1 MACLPQHLL
10 KKQAQGRGQLK
21 QSGKRTSSKQS
32 VSTSEIITQDII
44 PSTKEL
50 HHFFFCLCFSFTFSL
65 FWLRQTHYWRTPA
78 RKETRLSLSLSL
90 SQIHHAHVNKSFKTW
105 IGKKRSR
112 SRTQVIPESD
122 DDESRTVAKTKT
134 SWRNTG
140 CCDLERKQQKS
151 TSPRLVGS
159 NAHAPSDT
167 KFLKQ
172 ILSLPFGFMEG
183 KQPKPWKVRNLSL
196 PPAGRPSVRLYVLQQ
211 QLPEK
216 KEATSPLSFAIKI
229 RNSFRNL
236 RRLSSVYYPSFV
248 IAALIVPSI
257 ISSLPRTIFPRPSV
271 LAVVGQKKSR
281 ERSTAELRGGA
292 LS

>member
-1 MACLPQHLL
+1 MACLRQHLL
-10 KKQAQGRGQLK
+10 KKQARGRGQWK

-32 VSTSEIITQDII
+32 VSSSDGKMCWRSLHRILFPLLKNSTTSSSASASSS
-44 PSTKEL
+44 PS
-50 HHFFFCLCFSFTFSL
+50 HCFDFVK
-65 FWLRQTHYWRTPA
+65 RTTEA
-78 RKETRLSLSLSL
+78 RLQGRKLDSL

-151 TSPRLVGS
+151 TSPGVVGS
-159 NAHAPSDT
+159 NAHAPSHT

-196 PPAGRPSVRLYVLQQ
+196 PPAVRPTVCFATAASR
-211 QLPEK
+211 K
-216 KEATSPLSFAIKI
+216 KGNYFSSLLCYKSETPSETSDDCRRSIILLS
-229 RNSFRNL
+229 SL
-236 RRLSSVYYPSFV
+236 RLS
-248 IAALIVPSI
+248 
-257 ISSLPRTIFPRPSV
+257 
-271 LAVVGQKKSR
+271 
-281 ERSTAELRGGA
+281 
-292 LS
+292 